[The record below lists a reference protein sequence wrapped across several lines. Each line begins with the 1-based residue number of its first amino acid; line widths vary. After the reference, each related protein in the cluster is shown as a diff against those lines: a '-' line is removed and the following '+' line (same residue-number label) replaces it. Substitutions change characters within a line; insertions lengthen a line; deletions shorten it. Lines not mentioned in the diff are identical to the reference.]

1 MISSDDTEILLV
13 LQRTIARCGGHSG
26 DTEAHH
32 VPQRGLG
39 CDRGPSMV
47 FHMLQQYQIRY
58 NPGADLVIQTATV
71 AVSQGLPCAVSPS
84 CPQLPVYQSTSV

>member
-39 CDRGPSMV
+39 CDRGPSV
-47 FHMLQQYQIRY
+47 IPHGLSHVTTVPDTLQPR
-58 NPGADLVIQTATV
+58 G
-71 AVSQGLPCAVSPS
+71 
-84 CPQLPVYQSTSV
+84 